1 MTTMSTP
8 KRTLRRSA
16 AVAAIVLCVAALG
29 GCTTYDRIKEEI
41 APMDD
46 QEKFSDERQL
56 KLIAELRGK
65 GSYEDTRV
73 RLTDSARLIAERI
86 SAAIPGQTW
95 NFDDDPNV
103 LGAARG
109 GRPCMDVLGNI
120 AKRPEADPILFGRTF
135 APDELTTAATI
146 LREEAARYGAT
157 EGSSLF
163 DGAHP
168 IDEYSVRG
176 SGYEF
181 QIMQMKLAGLR
192 ITGECLLLQE
202 VLDLPPGQLPPLK

>member
-1 MTTMSTP
+1 MTTSAHA
-8 KRTLRRSA
+8 LRRSA

-103 LGAARG
+103 LGSARG

-135 APDELTTAATI
+135 APEELTTAAAI

-163 DGAHP
+163 DGAP

-181 QIMQMKLAGLR
+181 QIMQMKFATLR
-192 ITGECLLLQE
+192 ISGECLVYQK